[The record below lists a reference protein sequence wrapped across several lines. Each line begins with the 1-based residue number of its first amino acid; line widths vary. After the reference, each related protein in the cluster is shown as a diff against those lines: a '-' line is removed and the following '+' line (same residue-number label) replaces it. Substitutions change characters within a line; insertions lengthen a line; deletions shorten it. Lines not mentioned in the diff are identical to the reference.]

1 MIDYYRIK
9 INELNSGKHQ
19 YIPQRGYLITTRGF
33 IQRQRIEW
41 EDISNTTYNVEQD
54 ALCVIEQCKRIVKE
68 QNENKIKSTS
78 YKIID

>member
-9 INELNSGKHQ
+9 INEFNSGKKL
-19 YIPQRGYLITTRGF
+19 YILQRGYLLTTRGF

-41 EDISNTTYNVEQD
+41 KDISGSLDTEQE
-54 ALCVIEQCKRIVKE
+54 ALDLMEDFKRMIEE
-68 QNENKIKSTS
+68 QNANKIKSTS

>member
-9 INELNSGKHQ
+9 INEFNSGKKL
-19 YIPQRGYLITTRGF
+19 YILQRGYLLTTRGF

-41 EDISNTTYNVEQD
+41 KDISGSLDTEQE
-54 ALCVIEQCKRIVKE
+54 ALDLMEDFKRMIKE
-68 QNENKIKSTS
+68 QNANKIKSTS

>member
-9 INELNSGKHQ
+9 INEFNSGKKQ
-19 YIPQRGYLITTRGF
+19 YILQRGYLLTTRGF

-41 EDISNTTYNVEQD
+41 KDISSPLDTEQE
-54 ALCVIEQCKRIVKE
+54 ALDLMEDFKKMIKE
-68 QNENKIKSTS
+68 QNENKLKSTS

>member
-9 INELNSGKHQ
+9 INEFNSGKKL
-19 YIPQRGYLITTRGF
+19 YILQRGYLLTTRGF

-41 EDISNTTYNVEQD
+41 KDISGSLDTEQE
-54 ALCVIEQCKRIVKE
+54 ALDLMEDFKRMIKE
-68 QNENKIKSTS
+68 QNENKLKSTS